1 VDHMMDGDVFGKA
14 QEAAAIN
21 SGWK

>member
-1 VDHMMDGDVFGKA
+1 MMDGDVFGKA